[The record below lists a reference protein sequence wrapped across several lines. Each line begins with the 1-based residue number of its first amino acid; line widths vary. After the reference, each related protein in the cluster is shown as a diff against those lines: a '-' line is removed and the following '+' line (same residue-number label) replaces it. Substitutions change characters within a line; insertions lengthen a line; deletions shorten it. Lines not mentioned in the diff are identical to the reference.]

1 MKLGRKQVR
10 RQVRIIPRL
19 EFVDQQ
25 LTSFSGL
32 ILFQVLFS
40 KIKLKDRL
48 KECFQH
54 IEVERSYCHAVVVLG
69 LVVHLLLGYRKLRDV
84 RYYRDDPIVCRVLGL
99 NQMPGVSTISR
110 VLNDMDK
117 HSVELQRDLCREL
130 IVERITALG
139 IARLTLDFDGSVLGT
154 SRWAEGA
161 AIGFNKGKK
170 GQRSYYPLFCTV
182 AQTGQVFDFL
192 HRSGNVHDSRG
203 AQEFIPDCVKGF
215 RDSLPRIQIE
225 ARMDSAFFSDA
236 IVSLLHRIGV
246 EFTVTVPFERFVQLK
261 ERIEGRKI
269 WWRLNKELSYFEL
282 KWKPKSW
289 NRRARLIVVRKRV
302 KTQYREPIQLDLFI
316 PKEYDYEYKVIVT
329 NKTISARKVVVFHDG
344 RGAQEA
350 IFGELKSEGQMDY
363 IPCRSLAGNQTYML
377 ATVLAHNLN
386 RELQMEVQPRSRK
399 TTEKRA
405 PLWRFERLNTVR
417 RKLIQLAGRLIR
429 PQGKLTLRLST
440 NESVR
445 NELLTYL
452 AALQPA

>member
-130 IVERITALG
+130 ILERITALG
-139 IARLTLDFDGSVLGT
+139 IVRLTLDFDGSVLGT

-192 HRSGNVHDSRG
+192 HRSGNVHDSRD
-203 AQEFIPDCVKGF
+203 AQEFIPECVKRF
-215 RDSLPRIQIE
+215 RDSLPRTQIE

-261 ERIEGRKI
+261 ERIEGRKV

-289 NRRARLIVVRKRV
+289 NRRFRLIVVRKRV
-302 KTQYREPIQLDLFI
+302 KAQYRKPIQLDLFI
-316 PKEYDYEYKVIVT
+316 PREYDYEYKVIVT
-329 NKTISARKVVVFHDG
+329 NKKIAARKVVVFHDG

-386 RELQMEVQPRSRK
+386 RELQMEVRPRSRR

-452 AALQPA
+452 ATLQPA